1 MSATAA
7 IGGAVGTGG
16 AHAASRANGRRLA
29 ANLQNCAI
37 GLAVFLG
44 GFVIFEPA
52 PYELFLSALLG
63 LWLLLGLRIPG
74 NVIPLLVLLLMFN
87 AGGVISSFQIEQWD
101 RGIIYVAVST
111 FLALS
116 AVFFAI
122 VIQRDMG
129 RLRLI
134 FRAYTVAAVIT
145 ASLGIIGYFDA
156 VPGFEVF
163 TRYSRAMGAFQD
175 PNVFG
180 PFLVAPMLYLVYGLL
195 NRSAGLAPV
204 RAAALIVLA
213 LGLLLAFSRAAWGL
227 SLICGLLFYFLL
239 VVNEQSPKVRLKYV
253 AAGIAGVAAGVIL
266 IAVLLQFGAVA
277 KLFAERFQLVQS
289 YDAGREGR
297 FARHA
302 AGYLLS
308 LEKPFG
314 IGPLE
319 FGYIFTE
326 DTHNI
331 FLKALMDYGWLGFI
345 SFMSMIGL
353 TLVGGI
359 RMLFR
364 PRPWQPYFQIAYVI
378 VLGHMTIGNVIDIDH
393 WRHFYLMIGVVWGC
407 FGLELAWQRTVRPTV
422 RLAEPRPSKRKL
434 VGARGFEPPT
444 P

>member
-1 MSATAA
+1 LSQTASIALAGTRRSPVTPAT
-7 IGGAVGTGG
+7 
-16 AHAASRANGRRLA
+16 
-29 ANLQNCAI
+29 LQNSAI
-37 GLAVFLG
+37 AFAVFLG

-63 LWLLLGLRIPG
+63 LWLLWGLRIPA
-74 NVIPLLVLLLMFN
+74 NVMPLLVLLCLFN
-87 AGGVISSFQIEQWD
+87 AGGIVSSFQIEKWD
-101 RGIIYVAVST
+101 RGMIYVAVSF

-122 VIQRDMG
+122 VVQRDMG

-134 FRAYTVAAVIT
+134 MRSYTLAAIIT
-145 ASLGIIGYFDA
+145 SVLGVIGYFGA

-180 PFLVAPMLYLVYGLL
+180 PFLVAPALYLIYGIM
-195 NRSAGLAPV
+195 NRSPSLALPRLAGLA
-204 RAAALIVLA
+204 IIC

-227 SLICGLLFYFLL
+227 FLLSGLLFYFLL
-239 VVNEQSPKVRLKYV
+239 VVNERSPNMRLKYV
-253 AAGIAGVAAGVIL
+253 VFGVAGVAAGVVL
-266 IAVLLQFGAVA
+266 IAVALHFDAVSQ
-277 KLFAERFQLVQS
+277 LFAERFQLVQS
-289 YDAGREGR
+289 YDGGREGR

-302 AGYLLS
+302 AGYLLA

-331 FLKALMDYGWLGFI
+331 FLKSLMDYGWLGFF
-345 SFMSMIGL
+345 SFMAMIGW
-353 TLVGGI
+353 TLIGGF

-364 PRPWQPYFQIAYVI
+364 PRPWQPYFQIAYVV
-378 VLGHMTIGNVIDIDH
+378 VLGHITIGNVIDIDH
-393 WRHFYLMIGVVWGC
+393 WRHFYLLIGICWGC
-407 FGLELAWQRTVRPTV
+407 MALELAWQREKAMRHSGRTTRPT
-422 RLAEPRPSKRKL
+422 
-434 VGARGFEPPT
+434 G
-444 P
+444 